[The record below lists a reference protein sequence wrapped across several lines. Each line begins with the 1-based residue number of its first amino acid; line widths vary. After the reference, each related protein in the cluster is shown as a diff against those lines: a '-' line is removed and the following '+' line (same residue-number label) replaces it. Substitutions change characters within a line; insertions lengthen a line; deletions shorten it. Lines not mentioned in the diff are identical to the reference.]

1 MDDVEPPADPE
12 ALPTDGVEPEAD
24 DEARHA
30 DGETPA
36 DDERAVPA
44 DRTAQTTS
52 GRSTGPRWV
61 SSADGLR
68 IAVHERHPEAAE
80 TVVLVHGYPDD
91 HRVWDPVAEIL
102 APRFHVVTYDV
113 RGAGASGIPDGIA
126 GYRLDRLA
134 EDVAAVLDATTTGDR
149 PVHLVGHDWGSI
161 QGWHFVCDDR
171 LSERFGSFTSI
182 SGPQLDAVAGWFRR
196 RGDAPLSLATV
207 AAQALKSWYVG
218 VFQIPGLAPA
228 FWRSP
233 VARRS
238 WPRVLQ
244 MIEGVPPDRLPDDER
259 VAGTQIDG
267 AHGVGLYRANMP
279 SALRHPRPARTAVP
293 VQVVV
298 PLGDR
303 YVSPAMAECARTVAD
318 DVHVVRVDG
327 GHWLPLCDP
336 DLVATLVT
344 EHIDRHR

>member
-1 MDDVEPPADPE
+1 MDDADP
-12 ALPTDGVEPEAD
+12 PTGSTSD
-24 DEARHA
+24 DRV
-30 DGETPA
+30 
-36 DDERAVPA
+36 AVPEDDPSTN
-44 DRTAQTTS
+44 DRPS
-52 GRSTGPRWV
+52 GPRWV
-61 SSADGLR
+61 RSADGLR
-68 IAVHERHPEAAE
+68 IAVHERHPDAAE

-102 APRFHVVTYDV
+102 ARRFHVVTYDV
-113 RGAGASGIPDGIA
+113 RGAGASGIPDGIP
-126 GYRLDRLA
+126 GYRLDHLA
-134 EDVAAVLDATTTGDR
+134 EDVAAVLDATTAGGR

-161 QGWHFVCDDR
+161 QGWHFVCQER
-171 LSERFGSFTSI
+171 RSQRFGSFTSI

-196 RGDAPLSLATV
+196 RGDAPPSLGTV
-207 AAQALKSWYVG
+207 AAQALRSWYVG
-218 VFQIPGLAPA
+218 VFQIPWLAPA

-233 VARRS
+233 LARRS
-238 WPRVLQ
+238 WPRVLR

-267 AHGVGLYRANMP
+267 AHGVGLYRANVP
-279 SALRHPRPARTAVP
+279 VALRRPRAVRTAVP

-318 DVHVVRVDG
+318 DVQFVRVDG

-336 DLVATLVT
+336 DLVATLVV